1 MKYTKLAFTSFA
13 VAAFA
18 MGCKPSNEKVEA
30 NNDEATAQQID
41 KVTKETKEAALEMKD
56 YAYAQKAEFV
66 ATMKTQ
72 LAGLNKDLDQLAA
85 RIEKSSDAAKAEA
98 KPKIEA
104 LRDQKAKLTRQL
116 DNARDAT
123 ESTWDDVKA
132 GFKKGYG
139 ELKDGLQQS
148 REWMSEKIAP

>member
-1 MKYTKLAFTSFA
+1 MKYTKLVITSLA

-18 MGCKPSNEKVEA
+18 VGCKPSEENVVAKDREA
-30 NNDEATAQQID
+30 AAPQIES
-41 KVTKETKEAALEMKD
+41 VTMETKEAAREMKD
-56 YAYAQKAEFV
+56 YAYAQKSEFV
-66 ATMKTQ
+66 AAMQMQ
-72 LAGLNKDLDQLAA
+72 LDDLNKELDQLSA

-123 ESTWDDVKA
+123 ESTWDDVEA

-139 ELKDGLQQS
+139 ELKDGLQQA
-148 REWMSEKIAP
+148 RGWVSEKIAP